1 MAYARLSL
9 LLCIIG
15 TGVFA
20 QPIGRGVI
28 SGTVVEASSGDPV
41 RKAVVTVTWQ
51 GTPRSWATTRSDG
64 SGRFIFEGLPA
75 GKYTLR
81 ATKAGLGTAAYGANS
96 VRELGDT
103 ITLGDGETRADLK
116 LRFVRSG
123 SISGRVVEPDGDPVS
138 GVNMMMLRAGRNLGE
153 RILVNYRNGV
163 TNDRGEYK
171 ITGIDP
177 GQYYLRCMPNGPV
190 LGPHVMFGDNSP
202 AVYDMV
208 VPQYY
213 GGARESKD
221 AAPLNLRGGEVLTG
235 IDFHLVAE
243 HPATISGRVTGV
255 PPLDPPI
262 EATSESYNGPIMGRH
277 MQRARAGQA
286 VMINLRPA
294 DDSQMFWG
302 TGGTAAQPPDYRF
315 EMLQNVPGRY
325 HIQAS
330 VQAKDKTYYASQMID
345 VHAGPNDLVLAML
358 PAVEVKGQLKIEG
371 PVVHPVEGFTVML
384 AAAAGPSRQNYSSP
398 VKKDG
403 TFAIQDV
410 PPGEWIVNI
419 NPNPAGMFEKSVRF
433 GDKDFLYKRIEIPA
447 GSNAPLNIVVSSN
460 TATVEGEVQA
470 EGADSKRAGI
480 LIAPV
485 GKLHTL
491 LRFYYSVLADD
502 SGKFKVSGVAPGK
515 YKVFAL
521 EKIAPGAYRNPESS
535 ELLDALGEELEVAE
549 GAKVQSH
556 PKLIPGEKA
565 KEILKP

>member
-1 MAYARLSL
+1 MARATLSL
-9 LLCIIG
+9 LLCVFG

-20 QPIGRGVI
+20 QPPGRGVI

-41 RKAVVTVTWQ
+41 RKAVVTLTWQ

-64 SGRFIFEGLPA
+64 SGRFVFEGLPA
-75 GKYTLR
+75 GKYALR

-96 VRELGDT
+96 VRELGDM
-103 ITLGDGETRADLK
+103 ITLGDSETRADLK

-138 GVNMMMLRAGRNLGE
+138 GSQVMMLQAGRNLGE
-153 RILVNYRNGV
+153 RILVNYRGTG

-171 ITGIDP
+171 INGIEP
-177 GQYYLRCMPNGPV
+177 GDYYLRCMPNGQNQMGM
-190 LGPHVMFGDNSP
+190 LPH
-202 AVYDMV
+202 DMV

-221 AAPLNLRGGEVLTG
+221 AARVTVRGGETLTG
-235 IDFHLVAE
+235 IDFHLTAE
-243 HPATISGRVTGV
+243 HPAIISGRVTGV
-255 PPLDPPI
+255 PALDPPV
-262 EATSESYNGPIMGRH
+262 EPASETYNGPVMGRR
-277 MQRARAGQA
+277 MRRGGGDQA
-286 VMINLRPA
+286 VNIQLSPESEN
-294 DDSQMFWG
+294 QTFWG
-302 TGGTAAQPPDYRF
+302 GNGAGATGPDYKF
-315 EMLQNVPGRY
+315 EMPQNIPGRY

-330 VQAKDKTYYASQMID
+330 ITAKDKTYYASQMVD
-345 VHAGPNDLVLAML
+345 AHAGPNDVVLAML
-358 PAVEVKGQLKIEG
+358 PAVEVKGHLKVEG
-371 PVVHPVEGFTVML
+371 PVAHPVEGFTVAL
-384 AAAAGPSRQNYSSP
+384 NAAGAAPWRQAYSSA

-410 PPGEWIVNI
+410 PPGEWTLNI
-419 NPNPAGMFEKSVRF
+419 NPNPGGMFDKSVLL

-447 GSNAPLNIVVSSN
+447 GSNAPLKIVVSSN
-460 TATVEGEVQA
+460 MATVEGEVEA

-485 GKLHTL
+485 GRLHAL

-521 EKIAPGAYRNPESS
+521 EKIAPGAFRNPESADV
-535 ELLDALGEELEVAE
+535 LDALGEELEVAE
-549 GAKVQSH
+549 GAKVLSH
-556 PKLIPGEKA
+556 PKLIPEEKT